1 MITRSQAIENDKM
14 SWEQQ
19 YAASF
24 RNPGELLAW
33 LGIDIRTIS
42 DAIDMASEFPM
53 RVPLAFASRMQHG
66 NPDDPL
72 LGQVLPLKKER
83 IPVTGFSND
92 PLDEENYTV
101 GNGIIKK
108 YHGRALLIATGAC
121 AIHCRYCFRRH
132 YPYADGSL
140 TREQISI
147 MTEELRRMDALDEII
162 LSGGDPLSLSDARL
176 EELLDAL
183 ATLPNLQRLRLHTR
197 LPIVLPDRVTER
209 LASMLGQ
216 FPAPVVCV
224 MHANH
229 PSELDA
235 RVADA
240 MHRLRA
246 QKVTLLNQSV
256 LLNGIN
262 NSTDIIELLCKK
274 GFDMGILPY
283 YLHQLDPVSGTHA
296 FAVSDADAI
305 RIHAELLTR
314 LPGYLAPKLVREQP
328 GALSKI
334 PL

>member
-1 MITRSQAIENDKM
+1 
-14 SWEQQ
+14 
-19 YAASF
+19 
-24 RNPGELLAW
+24 
-33 LGIDIRTIS
+33 
-42 DAIDMASEFPM
+42 
-53 RVPLAFASRMQHG
+53 
-66 NPDDPL
+66 
-72 LGQVLPLKKER
+72 
-83 IPVTGFSND
+83 
-92 PLDEENYTV
+92 
-101 GNGIIKK
+101 
-108 YHGRALLIATGAC
+108 
-121 AIHCRYCFRRH
+121 
-132 YPYADGSL
+132 
-140 TREQISI
+140 
-147 MTEELRRMDALDEII
+147 
-162 LSGGDPLSLSDARL
+162 
-176 EELLDAL
+176 
-183 ATLPNLQRLRLHTR
+183 
-197 LPIVLPDRVTER
+197 
-209 LASMLGQ
+209 
-216 FPAPVVCV
+216 VCV

-296 FAVSDADAI
+296 FAVSDADAV
-305 RIHAELLTR
+305 RIHGELLTR